1 LCSYSGRWI
10 FGILAGNQHTNPSST
25 QDMKILPRL
34 ATGLA
39 STAMSITLAHATVY
53 IGPGVADGNGGND
66 GGAISSVSINNTA
79 STITFTINSTAAMQS
94 YIFYAIEL
102 QYGPG
107 GDTSLMNPWGPH
119 VGMSTGV
126 NALVNTYGSGASA
139 LTYGGGAWTQNASGG
154 YDSGG
159 TGSTFATMTLSLSSL
174 GLIPGQTFNFDV
186 VSSYTNPG
194 GQAAYGALDN
204 TGYLPESD
212 NSYQP
217 WRGTN
222 FYDSATSAGSTL
234 NSYTVTAV
242 PEASVTAL
250 MGLSGLLLA
259 RCVSRRK
266 AN

>member
-1 LCSYSGRWI
+1 MKTPT
-10 FGILAGNQHTNPSST
+10 LAAVLT
-25 QDMKILPRL
+25 
-34 ATGLA
+34 A
-39 STAMSITLAHATVY
+39 TAMSVPLAHATVY
-53 IGPGVADGNGGND
+53 NGPGVADGTGAND

-139 LTYGGGAWTQNASGG
+139 LTYGGGAWTQNASGN

-174 GLIPGQTFNFDV
+174 GLSPGQTFNFDV
-186 VSSYTNPG
+186 VSSYTANPS

-222 FYDSATSAGSTL
+222 FYDSATSSGSTL

-250 MGLSGLLLA
+250 MGLGGLLLA
-259 RCVSRRK
+259 RHVSRRK